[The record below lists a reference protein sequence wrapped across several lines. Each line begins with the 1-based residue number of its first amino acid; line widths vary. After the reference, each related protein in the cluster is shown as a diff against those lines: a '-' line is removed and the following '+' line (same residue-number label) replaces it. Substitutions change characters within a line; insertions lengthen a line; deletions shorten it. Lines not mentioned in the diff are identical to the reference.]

1 MPSTPAIHTQSPSRP
16 SASRGIHLAY
26 AWIGPSRQGIEL
38 GFADE
43 DDKPVFFSTPGALN
57 AGMTWKING
66 GDPLV
71 LTHMLRGGQCGWVFC
86 PTCADPIANYVVD
99 DHDGSPG
106 FTTTGAWTEV
116 VADGSHPFNN
126 DIVKNNQYRTAT
138 WSSPSATAVYTFTGL
153 TPGRFDVLA
162 LLWEIVGPDR
172 ASDALYTVKDGS
184 GATLGTF
191 PWDQTR
197 TLWPRFDRV
206 VGGYDYTRLGYVT
219 LPAGQDTITVTLSQ
233 TGGSGILATDAIA
246 LRRLPTPPIGPG
258 DTATITIPEGTI
270 VSDSGPVVAVAD
282 FPIALVDDSVLMP
295 FDPAPSRRL
304 KVGYNISG
312 LGHDGI
318 AMTFADRGFGNS
330 PWEARGG
337 TIAVDSDGELT
348 AVTGGVAVTYLVT
361 NATNGIDGRGLL
373 TFVDGTTIR
382 AEFDFVPTESQPV
395 FDAAA
400 QRATKVAPV
409 GSNPTLSGIALANTS
424 GNHWRL
430 TTTVHHQ
437 AWTPVAGRPAEFDRA
452 WSPNLWFQ
460 TGSVIRNLEWY
471 DDTAPVGYAP
481 LTHRVHFDRLAGKGF
496 GFLRLMDI
504 LGTNNSKV
512 VDFSDFPP
520 PSVRKVGS
528 APYIGH
534 TAVPVSIRPYDTS
547 VADADRVQAIGLNFG
562 GLAAI
567 VMQFAT
573 PHGIKE
579 GQEIVFTGP
588 VTSAPGLDATT
599 IYWSDGLLFATISGV
614 IDTELICFVAYSGP
628 YTGSRERP
636 DTLTGTVALSSS
648 TVSTHF
654 GSVHPSYYF
663 DSCAELGL
671 SPWVNIPPMA
681 TDACCAS
688 LVDLALGA
696 TAPGMPVYVEYGN
709 EMWNGGFHH
718 WLYAVIKSQQYIHNH
733 SADPVTYPLIIADEQ
748 QWYAYRSSQHF
759 DTARARAVAAG
770 RPPSDIVRVLGAQT
784 NYVAATTQSS
794 VPWMAANG
802 KAFDRLTIFGYMN
815 IDTIGQGLNAAPGG
829 SVDAAIDRLD
839 EQGRL
844 DLFAASALRG
854 DLSYLAAQHRAIL
867 DAHGFQPGSP
877 NPVSLNC
884 YEAGF
889 SHLGNHGTVEP
900 ATYMTHLMAGDPRS
914 YRLMLAVFQHLD
926 AQGFAEWGRY
936 TLDYNAG
943 AARPEIWATYL
954 TAAGGPG
961 TGTPGENANVVD
973 YPLYLSQEAG
983 AHLAWA
989 AGVPAPAPTPTPE
1002 PTPTPTPTPTP
1013 GPPTPEPTPGPPP
1026 PVSDTIGDRI
1036 AEAAAAAAA
1045 LAQAQADST
1054 AAATKVAAASDRAA
1068 KAAAALTEG
1077 LARVGPAYRRDAQ
1090 GDGLSVYLPDGAGNI
1105 KTIRP
1110 APPATV
1116 VPAPTPK
1123 PAK

>member
-1 MPSTPAIHTQSPSRP
+1 MSSVERPAIHTQSSPHP

-43 DDKPVFFSTPGALN
+43 DDNPVFFSTPGALN
-57 AGMTWKING
+57 AGMTWRING
-66 GDPLV
+66 RDPLA

-99 DHDGSPG
+99 DRDGSPG
-106 FTTTGAWTEV
+106 FATTGAWTEV

-126 DIVKNNQYRTAT
+126 DIIKNNQYRTAT

-153 TPGRFDVLA
+153 TAGRFDVLA

-172 ASDALYTVKDGS
+172 TSDALYVIKDGS
-184 GATLGTF
+184 GHVLGTF

-206 VGGYDYTRLGYVT
+206 VQGFDFHRLGYVT

-233 TGGSGILATDAIA
+233 TGGSGILATDAVA

-258 DTATITIPEGTI
+258 DTATITIPAGTI
-270 VSDSGPVVAVAD
+270 VSDSGPVAAVAD
-282 FPIALVDDSVLMP
+282 FPIALVDDTVLMP
-295 FDPAPSRRL
+295 FDPALPRHL
-304 KVGYNISG
+304 KLGYNISG
-312 LGHDGI
+312 QGHDGI
-318 AMTFADRGFGNS
+318 AMTFADRGSGNS

-348 AVTGGVAVTYLVT
+348 AVTGGVAITYLVT
-361 NATNGIDGRGLL
+361 NATNAIDGRGLL

-382 AEFDFVPTESQPV
+382 AEFDFVPTESQPA

-409 GSNPTLSGIALANTS
+409 GSSPTFSGIAFTNTS

-430 TTTVHHQ
+430 ETTVNHQ
-437 AWTPVAGRPAEFDRA
+437 AWLPVAGRPAAFDRA

-460 TGSVIRNLEWY
+460 TGSVLRNLEWY

-496 GFLRLMDI
+496 GFLRLMDV
-504 LGTNNSKV
+504 LGTNNSPV
-512 VDFSDFPP
+512 VDFADFPR
-520 PSVRKVGS
+520 PSLRKVGPS
-528 APYIGH
+528 LVVGH
-534 TAVPVSIRPYDTS
+534 AAVPVSIRPYDTGG
-547 VADADRVQAIGLNFG
+547 ADADGVQALGLHFG
-562 GLAAI
+562 NLAAV

-573 PHGIKE
+573 PHGIKD
-579 GQEIVFTGP
+579 GQEVVFSGP
-588 VTSAPGLDATT
+588 VTDAPGLDGSTVSWGPSL
-599 IYWSDGLLFATISGV
+599 IFATIPGK
-614 IDTELICFVAYSGP
+614 IDTELICFTYYSGP
-628 YTGSRERP
+628 YTGSGERP

-648 TVSTHF
+648 TIVTRS
-654 GSVHPSYYF
+654 GSVHPGYYF
-663 DSCAELGL
+663 RSCAELGL

-688 LVDLALGA
+688 LVDMALGA
-696 TAPGMPVYVEYGN
+696 TAPGTPIYVEYGN
-709 EMWNGGFHH
+709 EMWNQGFHH
-718 WLYAVIKSQQYIHNH
+718 WLYAVIKSQQYATGHA
-733 SADPVTYPLIIADEQ
+733 ADPATYPLVIADQQ
-748 QWYAYRSSQHF
+748 QWYAYRASQHF

-784 NYVAATTQSS
+784 NYVAATTASS

-802 KAFDRLTIFGYMN
+802 KTFDRLTIFGYM
-815 IDTIGQGLNAAPGG
+815 DLGTLGQGLSTTPGG
-829 SVDAAIDRLD
+829 SIDAAIDRLD
-839 EQGRL
+839 ERGRL

-854 DLSYLAAQHRAIL
+854 DQSYLAAQHRAIL
-867 DAHGFQPGSP
+867 DAHGFQLGGP
-877 NPVSLNC
+877 NPVALNC
-884 YEAGF
+884 YEAGL
-889 SHLGNHGTVEP
+889 SNLGQYGTVESN
-900 ATYMTHLMAGDPRS
+900 TYMTHLMAGDPRI
-914 YRLMLAVFQHLD
+914 YRLQLAVFQHLD
-926 AQGFAEWGRY
+926 AQGFREWGRY

-943 AARPEIWATYL
+943 AAGRAIWATYL

-989 AGVPAPAPTPTPE
+989 EGVPTPGPA
-1002 PTPTPTPTPTP
+1002 TPTPTPD
-1013 GPPTPEPTPGPPP
+1013 PPTPAPT

-1054 AAATKVAAASDRAA
+1054 AVATKVAAASDRAA

-1090 GDGLSVYLPDGAGNI
+1090 GDGLSVYLPDDAGNV

-1116 VPAPTPK
+1116 VPAASK
-1123 PAK
+1123 